1 MGHESRHP
9 AGRFTGRASY
19 RDTDPVQPVCV
30 CVSLSLSLTVLL
42 ASSQAHEGKALC
54 VDWLTGG
61 AKDAQQGEGEGLNI
75 VSGGSDCV
83 LRSTPIATSSSQ

>member
-1 MGHESRHP
+1 MWD
-9 AGRFTGRASY
+9 TRAAIPLGASQ
-19 RDTDPVQPVCV
+19 VQHLTVTLILCNLYVCV
-30 CVSLSLSLTVLL
+30 FLSLSLTVLL